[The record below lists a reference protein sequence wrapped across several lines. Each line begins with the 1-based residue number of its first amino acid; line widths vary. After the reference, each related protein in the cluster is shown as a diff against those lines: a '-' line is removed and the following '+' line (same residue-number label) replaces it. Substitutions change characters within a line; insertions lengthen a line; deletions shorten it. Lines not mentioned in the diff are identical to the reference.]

1 MTQFVAVVVTAP
13 AVIPSVIVRMAP
25 VIPRLDS
32 ASVTWD
38 LLGLNVTFPA
48 LQDSTVLTAG
58 RPVLPVT
65 QVRNISLV
73 LTPV

>member
-1 MTQFVAVVVTAP
+1 MVVTGLG
-13 AVIPSVIVRMAP
+13 VIPSVIVRMAP
-25 VIPRLDS
+25 VIPTLDS